1 MTYIQIII
9 LSAVLIYFS
18 LNLLSFFLNLKNLNA
33 EIPEGFED
41 YFDKEKY
48 KNSQNYILKNSK
60 LEIIHSFLN
69 LVVFI
74 VFWFSGGFGYLD
86 NLLTSIFSWEILRG
100 VIYIALLLL
109 AKFIINL
116 PFSLYSTFV
125 IEEKFGFNQTSP
137 KLYAFDKIKMIII
150 TLVIGLPIIGIIL
163 GFFQYTGNFAWILC
177 WAGVTV
183 LILSMQIIV
192 PLWIMP
198 LFNKFTPLEDGELK
212 QKVMDYSRK
221 NNFPIENIFIMDS
234 SKRSKKS
241 NAFFSGF
248 GKSKRLVLFD
258 TIIKKHSPQEIVSI
272 VAHETGHYKKKHI
285 LTATFLGIIQTGVM
299 FYLLS
304 FFISF
309 EDLFN
314 AFYVEQVS
322 VYAGLVFFGF
332 LYSPVDLFLGVIM
345 LRFSRKNEYEA
356 DRFAVES
363 TGNKDVL
370 ANTLKKLS
378 ADNYSNLSPH
388 PLNVFLNYSHPHVA
402 DRVKRIYSI

>member
-388 PLNVFLNYSHPHVA
+388 PLNVFLNYSHPPVA